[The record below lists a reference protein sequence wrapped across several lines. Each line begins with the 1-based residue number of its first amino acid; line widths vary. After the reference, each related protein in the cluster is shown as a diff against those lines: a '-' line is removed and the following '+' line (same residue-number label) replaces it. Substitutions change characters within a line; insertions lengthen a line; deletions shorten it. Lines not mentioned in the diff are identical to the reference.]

1 MLGMLELV
9 FVFFYI
15 GLFSIGGGLA
25 ALPFVQQEA
34 VNRGWVTLEEFF
46 SMVAIS
52 ESTPG
57 PIGINL
63 ATYVGNMKYGAL
75 GGVLATLGNVLPS
88 LIIIVIIAK
97 YFQKFGDEPVVK
109 AAFYGL
115 RAAVV
120 GLISVAFFDVLRVAI
135 FHVENGI
142 SANLTQWIDFKAA
155 ALFVV
160 IYLVKEKLKLHP
172 LVVIAIGAVSGILVF

>member
-1 MLGMLELV
+1 MLGMLKLV
-9 FVFFYI
+9 MVFFYI

-25 ALPFVQQEA
+25 ALPFIQQEA

-46 SMVAIS
+46 HMVAIS

-57 PIGINL
+57 PIGINM
-63 ATYVGNMKYGAL
+63 ATYVGNTQYGMF
-75 GGVLATLGNVLPS
+75 GGFLATVGNVLPS

-97 YFQKFGDEPVVK
+97 YFQKFGNEPIVK

-120 GLISVAFFDVLRVAI
+120 GLISVALYNVLVVAI
-135 FHVENGI
+135 FHFDQGI
-142 SANLTQWIDFKAA
+142 SLNLAQWIDFKAL
-155 ALFVV
+155 ALFAL
-160 IYLVKEKLKLHP
+160 IYLVKVKLKLHP
-172 LVVIAIGAVSGILVF
+172 LIVIAIGAVSGMLVF

>member
-1 MLGMLELV
+1 MIGMLKLI

-63 ATYVGNMKYGAL
+63 ATYVGNTQYGLL
-75 GGVLATLGNVLPS
+75 GGVLATAGNVLPS

-97 YFQKFGDEPVVK
+97 YFQKFGDQPVVK
-109 AAFYGL
+109 AGFYGL

-120 GLISVAFFDVLRVAI
+120 GLIAVAWLNVLEVSIIHLDA
-135 FHVENGI
+135 I
-142 SANLTQWIDFKAA
+142 SANLAAWIDFKAA
-155 ALFVV
+155 AMFIV
-160 IYLVKEKLKLHP
+160 IYIVKAKLKLHP
-172 LVVIAIGAVSGILVF
+172 LFVIVLGAVGGVILF